1 MPISERGL
9 IYCPLCAISADPPC
23 PDRPNPKDGAMQPN
37 PIEEQG
43 RPQRVILFGS
53 YAPSLINFRGP
64 LIRALIGRGH
74 QVFALAPDL
83 SEEVAAQLRALGA
96 EPVEIALERASL
108 DPRRVW
114 DTAGRAERRFRALR
128 PDVVIAYTIT
138 PIVVAAAAA
147 RAVGARFVP
156 MITGLG
162 YPFLGGWHPRRL
174 AIRIAAILMYR
185 RALCH
190 AEIVLFQNKD
200 DLRDFRRYRAL
211 RADSRAALVNGS
223 GVDLAHFAARPP
235 PSHLSFLMI
244 ARFLKDK
251 GIREYGEAAARLK
264 REHPDISFRLAGW
277 LDRSPDSISSAEL
290 DAIVSGGVEYL
301 GKLDDVRD
309 AIAQCSVYV
318 LPSYR
323 EGTPR
328 SVLEAMA
335 IGRAVVT
342 TDAPGCR
349 ETVVEG
355 ENGFLVP
362 PRDAM
367 GLESAMRRFI
377 AEPDVA
383 ARMGAAS
390 RRIAEEKFDV
400 AKVNGAILGFSGL

>member
-1 MPISERGL
+1 
-9 IYCPLCAISADPPC
+9 
-23 PDRPNPKDGAMQPN
+23 
-37 PIEEQG
+37 
-43 RPQRVILFGS
+43 
-53 YAPSLINFRGP
+53 
-64 LIRALIGRGH
+64 
-74 QVFALAPDL
+74 
-83 SEEVAAQLRALGA
+83 
-96 EPVEIALERASL
+96 
-108 DPRRVW
+108 
-114 DTAGRAERRFRALR
+114 
-128 PDVVIAYTIT
+128 
-138 PIVVAAAAA
+138 
-147 RAVGARFVP
+147 
-156 MITGLG
+156 
-162 YPFLGGWHPRRL
+162 
-174 AIRIAAILMYR
+174 MYR

-235 PSHLSFLMI
+235 PSRLSFLMI

-335 IGRAVVT
+335 MGRAVVT
-342 TDAPGCR
+342 TDTPGCR

-362 PRDAM
+362 PRDAI
-367 GLESAMRRFI
+367 GLEIAMRRFI
-377 AEPDVA
+377 AAPHLV